1 MASCGAAAITE
12 GIRGDE
18 MTPPHIEV
26 DYFAGDDAY
35 HGRRKLC

>member
-1 MASCGAAAITE
+1 
-12 GIRGDE
+12 